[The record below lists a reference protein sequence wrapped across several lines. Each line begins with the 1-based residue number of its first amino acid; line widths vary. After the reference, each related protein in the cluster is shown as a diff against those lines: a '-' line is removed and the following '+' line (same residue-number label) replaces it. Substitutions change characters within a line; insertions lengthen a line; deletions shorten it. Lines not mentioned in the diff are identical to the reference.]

1 MFPILILVKEI
12 MKEPISINEESSI
25 FDALRILL
33 DKNISRLLIKKDQN
47 ITSIITE
54 KDIGIFLL
62 SDTSDRKLDE
72 IKISNI
78 SKPLITL
85 DENSDAHKAAGVML
99 ENGIGSLAVKNN
111 KITGIV
117 TKTDLAKV
125 FAEKFS
131 GKKIVGEYMSPY
143 YTWAYSDSPLSKIVS
158 KMLHDKVSRLIL
170 RNRDEVPIGILSFR
184 DLFRTALTEGE
195 EQTVID
201 NADPAISVVFPRKG
215 FLSETGF
222 GGTTKA
228 SDIMKDEIISV
239 NYDDD
244 LAKACKVMIES
255 KINGVA
261 VLSGRGAL
269 VGILSKTD
277 VMKALAFL

>member
-1 MFPILILVKEI
+1 MFPILISVKEI
-12 MKEPISINEESSI
+12 MKEPITINKESSL
-25 FDALRILL
+25 FEALRILL
-33 DKNISRLLIKKDQN
+33 DKNISRLLIKKDQD

-62 SDTSDRKLDE
+62 NDTSDRKLED
-72 IKISNI
+72 IKITEI
-78 SKPLITL
+78 SKPVIAI
-85 DENSDAHKAAGVML
+85 EESSDVHKAAGVML
-99 ENGIGSLAVKNN
+99 ENGIGSLAIKND
-111 KITGIV
+111 KITGII

-125 FAEKFS
+125 FAENFS

-143 YTWAYSDSPLSKIVS
+143 YTWSYSDSPLYKIVS

-170 RNRDEVPIGILSFR
+170 RNRDEVPVGILAFR

-201 NADPAISVVFPRKG
+201 NTDPAISVVFPRKG

-244 LAKACKVMIES
+244 LAKSCRIMIEN